1 MAAPRVKLAQLDSGG
16 LAKLQALEDEI
27 GGCVVA
33 LEKQARL
40 AQLSKDRL
48 ERLQAAE
55 KDLDVVLLAYECD

>member
-1 MAAPRVKLAQLDSGG
+1 MAAPRMTFAQLDSGD
-16 LAKLQALEDEI
+16 LTKVQALEDEI

-40 AQLSKDRL
+40 AELSKDRL
-48 ERLQAAE
+48 KQLQAAE

>member
-1 MAAPRVKLAQLDSGG
+1 MATPRMKFAQLDSGD
-16 LAKLQALEDEI
+16 LAKLHELEDEI

-40 AQLSKDRL
+40 AELSKDRL